1 MKMDSQAVVSSTVG
15 TEVIK
20 EQVKDVKISSTRE
33 LTLMGL
39 LVAIVFVMTYYIQI
53 TLPIAVNGGLIHMG
67 NVALF
72 TVAIVFGRKRGA
84 VAGAFGM
91 GLFDILSGWAAWAPY
106 TFVIRGLMG
115 YMVGHFSNY
124 KGAEGKNSLV
134 NGASIVLGSLWMILG
149 YYGAEGIMF
158 GNWVA
163 PFTSIPG
170 NLIQLVIGGVV
181 AIPLS
186 RMLMRAAKPFGRN

>member
-1 MKMDSQAVVSSTVG
+1 MDMNNQVAEKVV
-15 TEVIK
+15 K
-20 EQVKDVKISSTRE
+20 PISATRE

-39 LVAIVFVMTYYIQI
+39 LVAVVFVMTYYIQI
-53 TLPIAVNGGLIHMG
+53 KLPVAVNGGLIHMG

-72 TVAIVFGRKRGA
+72 TVAILLGKKRGA

-106 TFVIRGLMG
+106 TFVIRGVMG
-115 YMVGHFSNY
+115 FIIGGVSDL
-124 KGAEGKNSLV
+124 KGQNGKNMAMNLL
-134 NGASIVLGSLWMILG
+134 AILIGSVWMIVG

-158 GNWVA
+158 GNWTA
-163 PFTSIPG
+163 PMTSIPG
-170 NLIQLVIGGVV
+170 NLIQLVIGAAV

-186 RMLMRAAKPFGRN
+186 RMLLRIQVIFGRN